1 MNDDDIKRKV
11 DKTLSMLDS
20 VQRAKANP
28 FFYTRLKARID
39 EQTAKHGLL
48 AQPFPAWLV
57 LTIIGIALLALL
69 NVYSF
74 SLHASQRTEALKQQE
89 LAQFAEQYNL
99 TYTQY

>member
-1 MNDDDIKRKV
+1 MNNDDIKREV

-20 VQRAKANP
+20 VQRAKAKP

-39 EQTAKHGLL
+39 EKAARHGMA

-57 LTIIGIALLALL
+57 LTIIGIALLAILD
-69 NVYSF
+69 VYSF

-89 LAQFAEQYNL
+89 LSQFAEQYNL